1 MIIGMMNSEACHGA
15 CPQATTPL
23 RPVAAGADSV
33 CGQKPHGN
41 LDVPDVYPGH
51 TLMLPV
57 FHDGP
62 TSTWETATP
71 RKAQNSEV
79 RRADRVGVP
88 SVTSLAAADS
98 KSGRSSASGAISLT
112 ARNTG

>member
-41 LDVPDVYPGH
+41 LDVPDVYPAN

-57 FHDGP
+57 FHD
-62 TSTWETATP
+62 
-71 RKAQNSEV
+71 
-79 RRADRVGVP
+79 RAYLYVGHV
-88 SVTSLAAADS
+88 AAWR
-98 KSGRSSASGAISLT
+98 G
-112 ARNTG
+112 